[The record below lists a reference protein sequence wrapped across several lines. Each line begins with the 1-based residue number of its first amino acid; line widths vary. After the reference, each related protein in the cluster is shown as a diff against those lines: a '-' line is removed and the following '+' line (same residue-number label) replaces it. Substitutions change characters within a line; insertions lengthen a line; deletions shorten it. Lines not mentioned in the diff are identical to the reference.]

1 MNTFAYLTLQT
12 QAARLM
18 FDTHTV
24 MALRLMGM
32 SGAIPARADEN
43 YVMMAEK
50 GPAMLK
56 ALAAGNAALMAG
68 KSPDRVMSAV
78 IRPLARKVS
87 ANRKRLMK

>member
-1 MNTFAYLTLQT
+1 MNPFAYFTLQT

-18 FDTHTV
+18 FDTQTV

-32 SGAIPARADEN
+32 SGAIPAQADEN
-43 YVMMAEK
+43 YVMLTEK

-56 ALAAGNAALMAG
+56 ALAAGNEALMAG
-68 KSPDRVMSAV
+68 KSPDMVMSAV